1 MHVVDNKI
9 LCEIEEKDKKAG
21 EIIAPAHTKKK
32 RESSVLKVLA
42 VGPGR
47 RLENGDRDDMQIKV
61 GDRII
66 IGAVPLMTRI
76 NRKVYVICEQF
87 DVLMVLGKE
96 DKPDLFQ

>member
-1 MHVVDNKI
+1 MYVVDDKI
-9 LCEIEEKDKKAG
+9 LCEIEEKDEKAG

-32 RESSVLKVLA
+32 KNSSVLKVIA

-47 RLENGDRDDMQIKV
+47 CLEYGGRNEMGVVV

-66 IGAVPLMTRI
+66 IGAVPLMTRV
-76 NRKVYVICEQF
+76 NGKVYAICEQF
-87 DVLMVLGKE
+87 DVLMVLGKT